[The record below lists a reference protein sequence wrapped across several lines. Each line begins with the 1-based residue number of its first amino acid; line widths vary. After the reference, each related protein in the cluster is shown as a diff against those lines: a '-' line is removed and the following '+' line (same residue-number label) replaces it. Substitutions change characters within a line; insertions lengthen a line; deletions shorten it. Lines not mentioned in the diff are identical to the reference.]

1 MKYYSHNIC
10 KDVEVDLSQQ
20 QWDELRDLY
29 VERIVDNMST
39 KDLVAYVTDDMSDY
53 VKKLSDV
60 EFLEECKNYWDD
72 DLDEILEEV
81 REVSPDKVDS
91 IHQRR
96 ELDALW
102 YNQSLIL
109 LWTSQLMT
117 FPKVQF

>member
-1 MKYYSHNIC
+1 MKYYSHNKC
-10 KDVEVDLSQQ
+10 EYVEDDLHTN
-20 QWDELRDLY
+20 QWIELRDLY

-72 DLDEILEEV
+72 YLDEILEEV

-96 ELDALW
+96 ELDAL
-102 YNQSLIL
+102 
-109 LWTSQLMT
+109 
-117 FPKVQF
+117 

>member
-1 MKYYSHNIC
+1 MKYYSHNKC
-10 KDVEVDLSQQ
+10 EYVEVDLHTN
-20 QWDELRDLY
+20 QWIELRDLY

-96 ELDALW
+96 ELDAL
-102 YNQSLIL
+102 
-109 LWTSQLMT
+109 
-117 FPKVQF
+117 